1 MNLYEETRFI
11 MKQNNITANKNLG
24 QNFLINE
31 DVVDSIV
38 ENAEITKNDLAQDAN
53 RNYIESEQRNRGIE
67 WTTAGNIFQNVRVLG
82 GVSYLEAEWKKTAG
96 SLMDGNDV
104 KGIPHWQSNL
114 GLEWDVQPVEGLTL
128 TTNTTY
134 TGSLYANDTNTQ
146 KIPDW
151 FVLDLGGRYATN
163 IAKHNVVFRGG
174 VDNVFD
180 KKHWAGVWNGY
191 VGVGGDPRTYK
202 LSMQIDF

>member
-1 MNLYEETRFI
+1 
-11 MKQNNITANKNLG
+11 
-24 QNFLINE
+24 
-31 DVVDSIV
+31 
-38 ENAEITKNDLAQDAN
+38 
-53 RNYIESEQRNRGIE
+53 
-67 WTTAGNIFQNVRVLG
+67 
-82 GVSYLEAEWKKTAG
+82 
-96 SLMDGNDV
+96 LMDGNDV

-128 TTNTTY
+128 TANTTY

-191 VGVGGDPRTYK
+191 VGVG
-202 LSMQIDF
+202 

>member
-1 MNLYEETRFI
+1 L
-11 MKQNNITANKNLG
+11 
-24 QNFLINE
+24 
-31 DVVDSIV
+31 SIYQ
-38 ENAEITKNDLAQDAN
+38 ITKNDLAQDAN
-53 RNYIESEQRNRGIE
+53 RNYSESEQRNRGIE
-67 WTTAGNIFQNVRVLG
+67 WTTAGEIVKDIRLLG

-96 SLMDGNDV
+96 GLMDGNDV

-128 TTNTTY
+128 TANTTY

-174 VDNVFD
+174 VD
-180 KKHWAGVWNGY
+180 
-191 VGVGGDPRTYK
+191 
-202 LSMQIDF
+202 